1 MSFRRQPPA
10 VSIIAVSAFC
20 AIAILPVA
28 LMFVRHTSS
37 AQLFVLDARQMTLLC
52 RSLAVAAGATVAALA
67 LGVPAA
73 VILVRSALFLRL
85 PLAALAIAPLFVPP
99 YVMAGAW
106 ISLLDSASWLNSA
119 ITNVFGPDARL
130 SMFSPGGVAWCL
142 GISFFP
148 IITAILAVG
157 LVNVDRDLEDDA
169 RLVTGCWGVFRH
181 AVFPQVRGHLAGA
194 MLLVF
199 LFVIVRYDVPSLL
212 GINTYPVEIFAQFSA
227 FYDTGAAVTIATPLT
242 VVALLVVAV
251 TWKLV
256 RGRQHG
262 FSVAGVNWPLRSKA
276 GLCRK
281 LATTGVLVA
290 LLLIT
295 VYGPLAHL
303 TAQIRSVEVLGM
315 AVRTGGADA
324 ISTITWAASAATI
337 ALLIAVPIGTYLSDS
352 GGRRRAILSLL
363 CWLPIAVPGTVVGLG
378 VATLWSDLPL
388 ARFSDVIGVRL
399 TLAYIAMFVPFAVLV
414 TAAGRDRS
422 EATLDEAAA
431 LDGASWL
438 QRLAHIELPLHWP
451 AFLAAWM
458 LVFVLSTG
466 ELNATVLLVPPGR
479 STLAVTIDNLL
490 HYGANPVATVLCL
503 AEAILCI
510 TPLVIA
516 GSVWYF
522 VARKRCAKPD

>member
-28 LMFVRHTSS
+28 LMFVRHTDPAGLLS
-37 AQLFVLDARQMTLLC
+37 LDARQMTLLC
-52 RSLAVAAGATVAALA
+52 RSLAVAAGATVVALA

-73 VILVRSALFLRL
+73 VILARGALFLRL
-85 PLAALAIAPLFVPP
+85 PLAALAIAPLFVPS

-106 ISLLDSASWLNSA
+106 ISLLDSAGWLNS
-119 ITNVFGPDARL
+119 VVKDVLGPDARL
-130 SMFSPGGVAWCL
+130 SVFSPSGVAWCL

-148 IITAILAVG
+148 IITAILTVG
-157 LVNVDRDLEDDA
+157 LVNVNRDLEDDA
-169 RLVTGCWGVFRH
+169 RLATGSWSVFRH
-181 AVFPQVRGHLAGA
+181 AIFPQVRGHLGGA
-194 MLLVF
+194 ILLVF
-199 LFVIVRYDVPSLL
+199 LFAIVRYDVPSLL

-242 VVALLVVAV
+242 AAALLVVAV

-276 GLCRK
+276 GLYRK

-290 LLLIT
+290 LLTVT

-303 TAQIRSVEVLGM
+303 AVQIRSVEVLGM

-324 ISTITWAASAATI
+324 VSTVMWAASAAAI
-337 ALLIAVPIGTYLSDS
+337 AMFIAVPMSTCLSDS
-352 GGRRRAILSLL
+352 RGRRRAILRFL

-378 VATLWSDLPL
+378 VATLWSGLPWAGL
-388 ARFSDVIGVRL
+388 SDVFGVRL
-399 TLAYIAMFVPFAVLV
+399 TLAYVALFIPFAILIAV
-414 TAAGRDRS
+414 AGRDRI

-431 LDGASWL
+431 LDGATWL
-438 QRLAHIELPLHWP
+438 QRLANIDLPLHWP

-479 STLAVTIDNLL
+479 STVAVTIDNLL
-490 HYGANPVATVLCL
+490 HYGANPVATALCL
-503 AEAILCI
+503 AEAVLCVM
-510 TPLVIA
+510 PLLIV

-522 VARKRCAKPD
+522 VARKR